1 MNLNQ
6 LIEYLSGKQEFRN
19 NITLWKKIESIKE
32 RNVEFPKDI
41 NEKLKNVLIEK
52 GINSLYTH
60 QADAYNLIKKGK
72 NVVVVT
78 PTASGKTI
86 TYNLPIIQEIL
97 KNREIRTLYL
107 FPTKALAQDQ
117 VNELHD
123 IIEKLG
129 ERILSYTFDGDTPQ
143 SVRRTI
149 RSAGHIVLTNPD
161 MLHQGILPHHTLWIK
176 LFENLKFIVIDEI
189 HAYRGVFGSHLSN
202 VIRRIKRICNFYGT
216 KPQFICSSAT
226 IANPK
231 ELVTKLI
238 GEDVEIVNNNGAPA
252 GEKNFI
258 FYNPPVVNKELG
270 IRNSVLKEVRKIVK
284 YFLPTGIQLIVF
296 ARSRLNVEILVTY
309 IKESARQLRINQ
321 NKIRGYRGGYLP
333 NERREIEKGLRKGD
347 IQVVIS
353 TNALELGIDIGQLD
367 LSIMAG
373 YPGNISSTWQQAGR
387 AGRRQST
394 SVSIMVA
401 SSSPLDQYIVEHPD
415 YFFGKNPETAN
426 VDENNLPILM
436 SHVKCAAFE
445 LPFTTEENFGSDAT
459 QQLLGYLR
467 DEKVLRE
474 TDGKYYWMQE
484 IYPADEVSLR
494 SANPNNVVIVDTSH
508 ENKVI
513 GEVDLFSAPM
523 LVHKDAIYIHES
535 QQYQVNELDWDGKKA
550 FVSETDSDYYT
561 DAISKTD
568 LKVLD
573 ILEKKHNTFYNK
585 FYGEVS
591 VTTVTTAFKKIKFFT
606 HENVGLGKVYLP
618 EIEMH
623 STSIWWEFP
632 EKIFDDPYFEESV
645 IGEGIKGI
653 AYSMNN
659 LIPLFIMCDRN
670 DISVV
675 PMVRAPFTNQP
686 TIYVY
691 DKYPGGV
698 GLSKKIYQIDVM
710 ILNTIQNHINRCP
723 CENGCPACIGP
734 PLEAGLFGKKSA
746 IKILKILV

>member
-6 LIEYLSGKQEFRN
+6 LIEYLSGKQEFSN
-19 NITLWKKIESIKE
+19 NIRLWKKIDSIE
-32 RNVEFPKDI
+32 PRTVEFPDDI
-41 NEKLKNVLIEK
+41 NEKLKKVLIDK

-60 QADAYNLIKKGK
+60 QADAYNLIKEGK

-86 TYNLPIIQEIL
+86 TYNLPIVQDIMQ
-97 KNREIRTLYL
+97 NREIRTLYL

-117 VNELHD
+117 VIELQD

-129 ERILSYTFDGDTPQ
+129 EKILSYTFDGDTPK

-149 RSAGHIVLTNPD
+149 RSAGHIVVTNPD

-176 LFENLKFIVIDEI
+176 LFENLKYIVIDEI

-202 VIRRIKRICNFYGT
+202 VIRRIKRICSFYGT
-216 KPQFICSSAT
+216 SPQFICSSAT

-231 ELVTKLI
+231 ELASKII
-238 GEDVEIVNNNGAPA
+238 GEDVEIVDNNGAPA

-258 FYNPPVVNKELG
+258 FYNPPVVNRELG

-309 IKESARQLRINQ
+309 IKETARQLKISP

-333 NERREIEKGLRKGD
+333 NERREIEKGLRNGD
-347 IQVVIS
+347 IQVVVS

-387 AGRRQST
+387 AGRRQTT

-401 SSSPLDQYIVEHPD
+401 SSSPLDQYIVENPN
-415 YFFGKNPETAN
+415 YFFGKNPENAN

-436 SHVKCAAFE
+436 SHLKCAAFE
-445 LPFTTEENFGSDAT
+445 LPFTTEENFGGDAT
-459 QQLLGYLR
+459 QKLLGYLR
-467 DEKVLRE
+467 DEKILRQ

-494 SANPNNVVIVDTSH
+494 SANPNNVVIVDTS
-508 ENKVI
+508 NDNRVI

-561 DAISKTD
+561 DAISKTE

-573 ILEKKHNTFYNK
+573 VLEENHNTFYKK
-585 FYGEVS
+585 FHGEVS
-591 VTTVTTAFKKIKFFT
+591 VTTVTTAFKKIKFFS

-618 EIEMH
+618 ETEMH

-632 EKIFDDPYFEESV
+632 DKLFEDPYFEESV
-645 IGEGIKGI
+645 VGEGIKGI

-698 GLSKKIYQIDVM
+698 GLSKKIYQIDGM
-710 ILNTIQNHINRCP
+710 ILKTVLDHISKCQ
-723 CENGCPACIGP
+723 CDNGCPACIGP

-746 IKILKILV
+746 IKILKLLV